1 MQFHEKI
8 GYNLVGKIE
17 ACGYKFNRWYSTLYM
32 DKFIGT
38 PTDTMLPTKNFSD
51 VKNKFDL

>member
-8 GYNLVGKIE
+8 GYNVVGKIE